1 VTFFP
6 GGNLTEGL
14 TVFAPKGGNLMQ
26 RVGIGVCHRRLAAP
40 DAASSID
47 TLYICA
53 CSVEVASL
61 VWKDQLSAGRFDT
74 TSPGEGA
81 PSLCRS
87 PGEGDDCRQDSIG
100 VYTQSKKVC
109 LPCVRVIR

>member
-1 VTFFP
+1 
-6 GGNLTEGL
+6 
-14 TVFAPKGGNLMQ
+14 MQ
-26 RVGIGVCHRRLAAP
+26 PTNMTIVLPMEDELIHTGEHPYCSDG
-40 DAASSID
+40 
-47 TLYICA
+47 TWYICA

-74 TSPGEGA
+74 PSPGEGA
-81 PSLCRS
+81 PSLCSS